1 MTSPTLGSAPCSP
14 LCAAA
19 YARRISMFPLLAHVQ
34 QEWLVKPRIMDERRA
49 EGGRARPGIGADQV
63 VPKRCVQRQGGWPET
78 ELPGFVAVR
87 GCRGNSAPL
96 IGTREGAD

>member
-1 MTSPTLGSAPCSP
+1 M
-14 LCAAA
+14 
-19 YARRISMFPLLAHVQ
+19 
-34 QEWLVKPRIMDERRA
+34 MDERRA

-96 IGTREGAD
+96 IGTREGADQRAAGGFAPSLDRRGGPPVRAVQLMGARTT